1 MSGADVTMRTEKPA
15 ARGRM
20 ATLLGGSLNVL
31 VLSQFAF
38 LLVPG
43 VNPARICQQLNANLS
58 LFTSGFFYK
67 SLIGDISR
75 LLAKGWIM
83 QSTIQLL
90 FFASMAACIGILVGA
105 AGACMSLGNNRLKR
119 IGFIFAAAGGFV
131 VCLGMIGVAASR
143 AHLIATASLE
153 RVTPLD
159 PAGMKILL
167 WMGVG
172 TVVLSF
178 INLLL
183 ARAPARDERAHMEAP
198 MELFLLLLP
207 FLLLVFVFSYL
218 PLFGWRYGFFYYH
231 AGETLSL
238 SRFAGFFW
246 FTFLF
251 QNAATVNDIIR
262 VLKNTLAMS
271 GLGILT
277 SWCPMAFAIF
287 LAEIRNTRFRRVVQ
301 TLTTIPNFISWVLVY
316 AVAFC
321 IFSTDGF
328 LSSMMVNLGIWDAG
342 KNMLMGDQNIWL
354 KMLGWGMWKGLGWSA
369 IMYIAAI
376 TSIDPQLYE
385 AAMVDGAGRFRKM
398 WHITVPEL
406 IPTYMV
412 MLLLSIASLLNNG
425 MEQYLVFKNA
435 TNTGPITVLDL
446 YVFNIGIEQGS
457 IPLSTVVGM
466 VKSLVS
472 VVLLFGANSISKLI
486 RGVSIV

>member
-1 MSGADVTMRTEKPA
+1 MSGADLVAMSEKST
-15 ARGRM
+15 ARGRI
-20 ATLLGGSLNVL
+20 ATLLGAALKVL
-31 VLSQFAF
+31 ILAQFAF

-43 VNPARICQQLNANLS
+43 INPARICQQLNANLS

-67 SLIGDISR
+67 SLVGDIGR
-75 LLAKGWIM
+75 LLAKEWIK

-90 FFASMAACIGILVGA
+90 FFSSMVACIGIFAGA

-119 IGFIFAAAGGFV
+119 TGYIFTAAGSLT

-143 AHLIATASLE
+143 AHLISTASPE
-153 RVTPLD
+153 KVTPLD
-159 PAGMKILL
+159 PTGMNILL
-167 WMGVG
+167 WMGVAG
-172 TVVLSF
+172 IVLSF
-178 INLLL
+178 INLLV
-183 ARAPARDERAHMEAP
+183 ARAPARGERAHIAAP

-231 AGETLSL
+231 AGETLSFK
-238 SRFAGFFW
+238 RFAGFYW

-251 QNAATVNDIIR
+251 QNAATVRDILR

-271 GLGILT
+271 ALGILT

-287 LAEIRNTRFRRVVQ
+287 LAEIRSTRFRRVVQ

-328 LSSMMVNLGIWDAG
+328 LSGVMVNLGVWENG
-342 KNMLMGDQNIWL
+342 RNLLMGDQGIWL

-398 WHITVPEL
+398 LHITVPEL
-406 IPTYMV
+406 IPTFMV
-412 MLLLSIASLLNNG
+412 LLLLSIAGILNNG

-472 VVLLFGANSISKLI
+472 VVLLFGANSISKLV